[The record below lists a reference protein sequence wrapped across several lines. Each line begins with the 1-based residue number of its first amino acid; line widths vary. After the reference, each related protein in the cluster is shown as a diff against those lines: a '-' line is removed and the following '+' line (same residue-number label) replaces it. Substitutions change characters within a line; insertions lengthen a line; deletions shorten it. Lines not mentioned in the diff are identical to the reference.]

1 MLTVELVVG
10 KIVTS
15 RADEVKLIAKKCLEH
30 IVAGSTCDQSS
41 MIDHLQCFFLEM
53 SSNEQYLDRMNQI
66 NREIRQAQGTMI
78 LQVSMNHSGY

>member
-30 IVAGSTCDQSS
+30 IVAGSTCD
-41 MIDHLQCFFLEM
+41 
-53 SSNEQYLDRMNQI
+53 
-66 NREIRQAQGTMI
+66 
-78 LQVSMNHSGY
+78 